1 MGPHFAKSC
10 VACGLKRIALVR
22 EAGGTCLSLDG
33 HADPLQSRD
42 ILCANEA
49 AERLLRETLA
59 KA

>member
-1 MGPHFAKSC
+1 
-10 VACGLKRIALVR
+10 VR